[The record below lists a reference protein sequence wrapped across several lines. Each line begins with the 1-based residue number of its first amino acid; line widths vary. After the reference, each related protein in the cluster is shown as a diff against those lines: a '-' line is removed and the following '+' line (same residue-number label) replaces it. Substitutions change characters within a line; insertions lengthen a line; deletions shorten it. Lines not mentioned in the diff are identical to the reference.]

1 MSRPLKQE
9 KKEFSKINFSHN
21 LKFPYLSSNLQ
32 DEKPHS
38 MHHCQWGKNFIK
50 LFSWVVMMYQT
61 ITSGM
66 LLFYYMHDPLHYLE
80 QKFTQTTTHYKGF
93 DNKWQHKQILWS
105 FVLFF
110 QMIRLQ
116 TRDLFFTLPERKLV
130 LRMLS
135 AKEFL
140 RCWPKHLPLL
150 LFIGY
155 LERQDNGTVI
165 WSFCI

>member
-1 MSRPLKQE
+1 M
-9 KKEFSKINFSHN
+9 F
-21 LKFPYLSSNLQ
+21 
-32 DEKPHS
+32 
-38 MHHCQWGKNFIK
+38 
-50 LFSWVVMMYQT
+50 
-61 ITSGM
+61 
-66 LLFYYMHDPLHYLE
+66 LFYSMHDPLHYLE
-80 QKFTQTTTHYKGF
+80 QKFTQTTCVVLMFWTITSQMSLCNCMCNPLCYVKQRLHFITDFIISPLKCF
-93 DNKWQHKQILWS
+93 SDTWDAWNRLDNHSPCFIWVLIKKWQHKQILWS